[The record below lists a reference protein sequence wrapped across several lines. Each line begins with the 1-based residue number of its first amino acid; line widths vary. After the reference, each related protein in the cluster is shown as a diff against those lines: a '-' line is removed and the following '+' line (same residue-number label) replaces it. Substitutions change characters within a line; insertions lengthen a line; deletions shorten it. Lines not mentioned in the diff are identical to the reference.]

1 MKGGKNMTLEKR
13 EYPDNTLL
21 RSDKCQTHCNN
32 MGGGESNF
40 NTAHGQQE
48 TQERQKKNQPSLP
61 C

>member
-1 MKGGKNMTLEKR
+1 MTLEKR
-13 EYPDNTLL
+13 EYSEMIIP

-32 MGGGESNF
+32 MDGSKSSF

-48 TQERQKKNQPSLP
+48 NLERQQKNQPSLP